1 MNPNIAEDSNSSAF
15 MVFMIILATLVDFLA
30 IEYASGVGTP
40 DTSLASSSLPPQA
53 VVCKQSDL
61 CTKMI

>member
-15 MVFMIILATLVDFLA
+15 MVFMIILATLVAFLA
-30 IEYASGVGTP
+30 IEYAGGVGIS
-40 DTSLASSSLPPQA
+40 DTSLASSSLHSQA

-61 CTKMI
+61 CMKMI